1 MVAVAVAV
9 AAVVVAAAAVVLL
22 LLVVLLPLV
31 VVMVVVV
38 LLLGV
43 VGTPAPAGSRR
54 HTWVRRALPTQMA
67 RMRQIATRVSPVR
80 KTG

>member
-1 MVAVAVAV
+1 MVAVVA
-9 AAVVVAAAAVVLL
+9 AAVVVVLL
-22 LLVVLLPLV
+22 VLVLV
-31 VVMVVVV
+31 VVVVVVMVVV

-43 VGTPAPAGSRR
+43 AGTPAPAGSRR

-67 RMRQIATRVSPVR
+67 RMRQIVTRVSPVR